1 MLASGVQQSD
11 TIIHIYMR
19 VCVCVCVC
27 VYIGFLVAL
36 LAKNLPA
43 NIGDV
48 RDEGWIPGLGR
59 YPREGMATHSSI
71 LAWGIP

>member
-1 MLASGVQQSD
+1 MTQLY
-11 TIIHIYMR
+11 IYT
-19 VCVCVCVC
+19 CVCVYIYIYIYI
-27 VYIGFLVAL
+27 YIGFLVAL

-59 YPREGMATHSSI
+59 YLREGMATHSSI